1 MEFYP
6 GRRTRQDGKIVGGYN
21 PIEHLSKEQEEF
33 QKAYIKHIK
42 KNMHFKNDI
51 IEKAHARLLEVANSR
66 KLDTK
71 KAIFIGVHVRKT
83 DHADFVK
90 RQLNLEPIYDEY
102 YNDGMD
108 YFRDNYDN
116 CVFIV
121 ASDDI
126 EWCKKHIDTSK
137 EDVVFSES
145 NPTFYRDKDGNLS
158 DEDDSKAAYDLV
170 LLSSCNHTV
179 VSRGTFS
186 FWVAMLAGGE
196 YFTENG
202 IIVPPQHY
210 GQS

>member
-6 GRRTRQDGKIVGGYN
+6 GSRSRQAGQDGKIVGGYN
-21 PIEHLSKEQEEF
+21 PIEHLSKEQEKF
-33 QKAYIKHIK
+33 QQAYIKHIK
-42 KNMHFKNDI
+42 KNMHFKTDI
-51 IEKAHARLLEVANSR
+51 KTKAHARLLEVAKSR
-66 KLDTK
+66 KLNAIQ

-116 CVFIV
+116 CIFIV

-126 EWCKKHIDTSK
+126 KWCKKHIDTSM

-145 NPTFYRDKDGNLS
+145 NPTFYRDKGPNH
-158 DEDDSKAAYDLV
+158 
-170 LLSSCNHTV
+170 LL
-179 VSRGTFS
+179 
-186 FWVAMLAGGE
+186 L
-196 YFTENG
+196 
-202 IIVPPQHY
+202 
-210 GQS
+210 